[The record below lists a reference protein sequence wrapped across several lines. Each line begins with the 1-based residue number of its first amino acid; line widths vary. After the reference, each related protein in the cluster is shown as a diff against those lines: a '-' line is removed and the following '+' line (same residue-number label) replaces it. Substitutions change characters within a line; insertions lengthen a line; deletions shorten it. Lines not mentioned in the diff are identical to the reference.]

1 MNSEDSYCSVK
12 FKPLGNQSLRQV
24 SERSTVGVPVQTSG
38 AQSLFPHL
46 QIHNK
51 SMRGEKW
58 EHENKNRR
66 KPGKGKDI
74 IKGKTKTVFWRDAR
88 VTLPSVEGYT
98 EVSDHV
104 IYNTLPRISIGRPS
118 ESAMHLMVEFR
129 LGNRSLK
136 VSQELSVATFD
147 PLSGRLKR

>member
-1 MNSEDSYCSVK
+1 MKSENSYCSVK

-24 SERSTVGVPVQTSG
+24 SKRSTVGVPVQTSG

-58 EHENKNRR
+58 KHENKKRR
-66 KPGKGKDI
+66 KPRTGKDL
-74 IKGKTKTVFWRDAR
+74 IKGETKTVFWRDAS

-104 IYNTLPRISIGRPS
+104 IYNTLPRVSIGQPS

-136 VSQELSVATFD
+136 ASQELSVAMLD